1 MIRSFRH
8 KGLKE
13 LFETGG
19 TSRIQNTFHQRCQ
32 RRLDALDRARRP
44 EDMNIPGFRLHE
56 LKGQRRETWSIT
68 VSRNQRITFVF
79 VDGHAYDVDLED
91 YH

>member
-1 MIRSFRH
+1 MIKTFRH

-13 LFETGG
+13 VFETGKSRAVASEL
-19 TSRIQNTFHQRCQ
+19 TKRIRIQ
-32 RRLDALDRARRP
+32 LDYLNRAKRVT
-44 EDMNIPGFRLHE
+44 DMNIPGFRLHE
-56 LKGQRRETWSIT
+56 LKGQRRGIWSIT

-79 VDGHAYDVDLED
+79 VDRHAYDVDLED